1 MRGTADA
8 VVVGGGVVGCAVAWA
23 LAREGLAVTLLAPIT
38 ARMLADLMR
47 GKALPTEA
55 EALRPGRF
63 S

>member
-8 VVVGGGVVGCAVAWA
+8 VVVGRGVVGCAVAWE
-23 LAREGLAVTLLAPIT
+23 LACEGLAVTLLAPIT
-38 ARMLADLMR
+38 ARMLSDLMR
-47 GKALPTEA
+47 GNALPTEA